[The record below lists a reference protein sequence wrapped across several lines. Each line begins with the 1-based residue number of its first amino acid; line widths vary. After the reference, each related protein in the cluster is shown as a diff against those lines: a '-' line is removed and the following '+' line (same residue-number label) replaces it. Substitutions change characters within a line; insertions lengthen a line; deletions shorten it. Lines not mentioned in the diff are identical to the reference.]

1 MASLIAD
8 GKNYIAVAS
17 QFFHNRRQSTMTG
30 QPNNTITFFSAC
42 IGHVDGKQ
50 QILVLQGGNGVTNIA
65 PHTPDEARE
74 LAKGLV
80 AMADKIEPE
89 EWGDGDDTGILRRIR
104 DYEPGQK
111 SADSDLRPFQNVD
124 DIRHVADNAHDE
136 VISDLR
142 AAGVPESMIEV
153 LDHLRCRRRDGFN
166 AEVRPGE
173 FHAKMREH
181 VEATQLDII
190 DSLVS
195 DRLTAADRAQRQR
208 HSRGGKK
215 WGGKRPGA
223 GRKVQNRKRA
233 RKP

>member
-74 LAKGLV
+74 LAKAIV
-80 AMADKIEPE
+80 AMAEKIEPA
-89 EWGDGDDTGILRRIR
+89 EWGEGDDMGLIRRIR

-111 SADSDLRPFQNVD
+111 SNDSDLRPFPHSID
-124 DIRHVADNAHDE
+124 DLRHVADNAHDE

-142 AAGVPESMIEV
+142 AAGVPEAMIEV
-153 LDHLRCRRRDGFN
+153 LDHLRDARRGGLKTEILPS
-166 AEVRPGE
+166 A

-181 VEATQLDII
+181 VEAIQLDII

-195 DRLTAADRAQRQR
+195 DRLTAEHDRAQRQR

-223 GRKVQNRKRA
+223 GRKVQNRKR
-233 RKP
+233 K